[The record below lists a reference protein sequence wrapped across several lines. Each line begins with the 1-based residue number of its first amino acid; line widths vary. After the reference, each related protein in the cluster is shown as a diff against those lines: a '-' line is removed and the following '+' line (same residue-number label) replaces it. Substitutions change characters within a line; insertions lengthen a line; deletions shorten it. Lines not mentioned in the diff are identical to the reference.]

1 MEMEMGMQ
9 MERGMEMGLGM
20 EMETEMEI
28 ENVMEMEMEKEMGM
42 EMALEMEMEME
53 IMDAPPPSPLP
64 RMWLWMYPTPTPP
77 RPSLPLP
84 PHTRL
89 VTLAVCGLHS
99 PMVQHGGGGPTHTPP
114 NPTTHPTLAPSV
126 PTLGGVQVSPSA
138 ALELLR
144 RPALGG
150 LAQWCGLLRA
160 MAAITNTTA
169 SALRC
174 AERVALLLCHG
185 GTGRATLASSY
196 LRVTGRGTLQPS
208 RLWRFGGPRISA
220 AH

>member
-1 MEMEMGMQ
+1 
-9 MERGMEMGLGM
+9 
-20 EMETEMEI
+20 
-28 ENVMEMEMEKEMGM
+28 
-42 EMALEMEMEME
+42 MEMEME
-53 IMDAPPPSPLP
+53 IMDVPPPIPLP

-114 NPTTHPTLAPSV
+114 NPTTHPTWAPSV

-150 LAQWCGLLRA
+150 LAQWCWLLRA
-160 MAAITNTTA
+160 WPRYPT
-169 SALRC
+169 C
-174 AERVALLLCHG
+174 CK
-185 GTGRATLASSY
+185 RATLRRKE
-196 LRVTGRGTLQPS
+196 LRCFLCPQGHRARGSGQQLPTGNGQRHLQT
-208 RLWRFGGPRISA
+208 PRQWWSGVSVHQCRA
-220 AH
+220 QARR

>member
-1 MEMEMGMQ
+1 MG
-9 MERGMEMGLGM
+9 
-20 EMETEMEI
+20 I
-28 ENVMEMEMEKEMGM
+28 
-42 EMALEMEMEME
+42 EMALEMEME
-53 IMDAPPPSPLP
+53 IMDALPPLPLP

-114 NPTTHPTLAPSV
+114 NPTTHPAWAPSV
-126 PTLGGVQVSPSA
+126 PTLGVVQVSPSA

-160 MAAITNTTA
+160 MAAMTDTTA

-174 AERVALLLCHG
+174 AERSCAAACARK
-185 GTGRATLASSY
+185 GTGRAALASSY
-196 LRVTGRGTLQPS
+196 LRVTGRGTS
-208 RLWRFGGPRISA
+208 RHHASGGVEYPCISV
-220 AH
+220 AHKRGSGHGAMAYWTAPGTRRVPKRPHAHGHP